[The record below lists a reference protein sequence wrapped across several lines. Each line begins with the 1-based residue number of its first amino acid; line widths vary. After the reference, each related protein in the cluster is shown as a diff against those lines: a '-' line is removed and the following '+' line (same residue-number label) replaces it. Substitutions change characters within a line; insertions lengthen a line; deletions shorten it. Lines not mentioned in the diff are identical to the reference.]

1 MKSVIRLGKKENN
14 NNGPRLVK
22 VILDSEDTAKEVFK
36 AAPKLANATEN
47 YMKEIKIFR
56 DMCKADRDKRKK
68 LVDEMS
74 IRNNELRSQNV
85 TNFKWIIRG
94 ENLVRIRINPN
105 QTKTSVRPSP
115 KNGNAQISLNQ

>member
-105 QTKTSVRPSP
+105 QTKTSVRLSP